1 MIYMYLKFL
10 LGFMSLHIASTSLV
24 NEKIY
29 KERRCLGEICS
40 AISTNFEPVRERGR
54 LPSPHMTA
62 SIYDCII
69 IVIAMTSKMHVS
81 RVHVVRSWTMDV

>member
-1 MIYMYLKFL
+1 M
-10 LGFMSLHIASTSLV
+10 
-24 NEKIY
+24 
-29 KERRCLGEICS
+29 GEICS
-40 AISTNFEPVRERGR
+40 AISTNFEPVRERGY

-81 RVHVVRSWTMDV
+81 RVHVVRSWMMRPWLKQATLFGLVVVTDVNIYEKPTND